1 MAIKYLFIRNWNF
14 IAMLTLPEIS
24 GLLREEARRHGL
36 TQARLADKA
45 GISARTLT
53 HVLSGQEDFRVSTL
67 MAVAHQL
74 GLEVVL
80 VPKDAARA
88 VAAGEAIGPPVRSVV
103 TDALEALHAG
113 RDAPAT
119 RGRP

>member
-80 VPKDAARA
+80 VPKDAAP
-88 VAAGEAIGPPVRSVV
+88 AATGEAIGPPVRSVV

>member
-1 MAIKYLFIRNWNF
+1 
-14 IAMLTLPEIS
+14 MLTLPEIS
-24 GLLREEARRHGL
+24 GILRDTARRNGL
-36 TQARLADKA
+36 TQARLADSS

-80 VPKDAARA
+80 VPKGAARA
-88 VAAGEAIGPPVRSVV
+88 VAGGDAIGPPVRSVV
-103 TDALEALHAG
+103 TEALEALHAR
-113 RDAPAT
+113 RDEQAGVSAAPAAK
-119 RGRP
+119 RRP